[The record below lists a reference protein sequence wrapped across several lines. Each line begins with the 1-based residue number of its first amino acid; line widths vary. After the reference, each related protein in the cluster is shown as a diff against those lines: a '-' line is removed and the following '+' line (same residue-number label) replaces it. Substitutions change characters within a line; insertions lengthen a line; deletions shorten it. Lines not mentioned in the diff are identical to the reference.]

1 MNKKQVEIV
10 DQYHQ
15 QLADMQHLIGEIALL
30 QLLEIQELT
39 ETIDPATKKE
49 VNDKENQPS

>member
-15 QLADMQHLIGEIALL
+15 QLADMQHLIGEIELL